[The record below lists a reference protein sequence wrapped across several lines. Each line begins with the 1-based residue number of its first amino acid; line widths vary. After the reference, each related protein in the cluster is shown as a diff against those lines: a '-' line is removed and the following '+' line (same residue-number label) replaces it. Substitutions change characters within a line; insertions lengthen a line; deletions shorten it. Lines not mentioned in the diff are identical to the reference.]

1 MSQNGQAR
9 PARNYQDTDS
19 SSEKSE
25 HSKSYSDR
33 DGDTDS
39 DDAKV
44 KEAKRKAEAKSKSK
58 SNHKKSAVKTGKRS
72 GNPLKGMGDSTDDL
86 LLTSSS
92 QESDANSDDLRAAQA
107 KKEKRAKKRKYGA
120 GDDLGMSAKRQKSRS
135 PSLEIVVPEHVMAAA
150 LNEVA
155 R

>member
-1 MSQNGQAR
+1 MSQGGPPR
-9 PARNYQDTDS
+9 PARVYQDSDS

-44 KEAKRKAEAKSKSK
+44 KEAKRKAEAKSKNKSK
-58 SNHKKSAVKTGKRS
+58 HKKSPVKTEKRS

-92 QESDANSDDLRAAQA
+92 HESDANSDDLRTAHA
-107 KKEKRAKKRKYGA
+107 KKEKRAKKRKNGA
-120 GDDLGMSAKRQKSRS
+120 GDTSEMSAKRQKSRS

-150 LNEVA
+150 LNEVT